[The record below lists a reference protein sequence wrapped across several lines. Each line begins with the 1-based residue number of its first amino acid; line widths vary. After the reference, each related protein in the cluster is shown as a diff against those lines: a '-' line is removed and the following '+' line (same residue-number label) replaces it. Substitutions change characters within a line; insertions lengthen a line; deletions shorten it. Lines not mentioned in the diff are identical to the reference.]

1 MVNICTKCFGYLSK
15 CLHFK
20 KKFTTVMERK
30 INLYQQINR
39 TNGHILPQTI
49 EKENKNKKQ
58 KTRKTTNKKL
68 TNKNKISPQH

>member
-1 MVNICTKCFGYLSK
+1 
-15 CLHFK
+15 
-20 KKFTTVMERK
+20 MERK